1 MATETTLTAEQIE
14 KIKKLQDTPEMVTRA
29 FGYFTEVQVAGY
41 KARANAWVIEL
52 TIWRI
57 LTIVLG
63 AVALGTVFVPQL
75 QPYALFG
82 VLGWLGAQLAMAY
95 VYFSLPKPSVQ

>member
-1 MATETTLTAEQIE
+1 MATETTLNAEQ
-14 KIKKLQDTPEMVTRA
+14 IKKLQELQNDPEMVGRA
-29 FGYFTEVQVAGY
+29 FGYFTEVQVASY
-41 KARANAWVIEL
+41 KARSTAWVIEL

-57 LTIVLG
+57 LTIILG

-75 QPYALFG
+75 QPYMLYG
-82 VLGWLGAQLAMAY
+82 VLAWLGAQLAMAY